1 MLDAEHDEWLAAIQ
15 VALLGAFSNLRLLRR
30 AQNDAVRHHALSH
43 EPPQGDQK
51 LNEVPGNKSFRDTVK
66 AVAAALESEE
76 GLDREQV

>member
-51 LNEVPGNKSFRDTVK
+51 LAGATRCDDS
-66 AVAAALESEE
+66 
-76 GLDREQV
+76 